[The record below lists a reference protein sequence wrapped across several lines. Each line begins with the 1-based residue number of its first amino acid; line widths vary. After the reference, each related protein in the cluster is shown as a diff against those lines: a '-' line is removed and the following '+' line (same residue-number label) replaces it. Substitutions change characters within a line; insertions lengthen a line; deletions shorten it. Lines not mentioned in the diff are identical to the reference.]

1 LLVKDPLSSANSTIG
16 TSATSTEDGQPQ
28 HNQQAEHPNMAV
40 QQEVRRSKRT
50 IQKPSK
56 RIHTDLASERTL
68 VLSD

>member
-1 LLVKDPLSSANSTIG
+1 LGLWLNTH
-16 TSATSTEDGQPQ
+16 TEEDEQPQ

-56 RIHTDLASERTL
+56 TIT
-68 VLSD
+68 V